1 MGRAPPLT
9 LDELR
14 SDFERLL
21 IGPLALAVSGGPD
34 SMALMHLVAAW
45 AAEAGVADR
54 QRMGSVPLFV
64 LTVDHK
70 LRPQSAEEAV
80 WVKGEAARLGLPHE
94 TLIWDG
100 PKPSSAVQA
109 AARAARYGLIDDFLE
124 RELREGRVPSK
135 RRIVVAHHEDDQAE
149 TVLMRLARGSG
160 LDGLSGMRD
169 EEHMAS
175 TDGAGGCTI
184 VRPLLRTSKA
194 RLMATLEAAG
204 RAWKDDPGNRASEF
218 ERVRVRQAL
227 ETLRGLGIGSAEIG
241 RSAWRLSRA
250 RRAVLAGTEAAA
262 FRAVKLHRGLFA
274 EIDAAHLTELPDEY
288 VVRILAHLLRVFGG
302 SAPPARLSQ
311 IEQLAARIISA
322 ADAATD
328 QFRAE
333 TLGGCRIARD
343 GAGRIRIW
351 REWGRDGLP
360 TLELQPGAPQIWDRR
375 FSVALG
381 AGETETVEVRAL
393 GPDNIAWLGEAG
405 GLAELELLQ
414 APSDAVCTLPSFWRG
429 GRLVAVPY
437 FPAPA
442 GAPDRFSVRF
452 LADDGQWPLA

>member
-1 MGRAPPLT
+1 MGQAHPLT

-34 SMALMHLVAAW
+34 SMALMHLVATW
-45 AAEAGVADR
+45 VAEAGVAAR
-54 QRMGSVPLFV
+54 QRMGPVPLVV
-64 LTVDHK
+64 LTVDHM
-70 LRPQSAEEAV
+70 LRPQSAEEAA
-80 WVKGEAARLGLPHE
+80 WVKGKATQLGLPHA
-94 TLIWDG
+94 TLAWDG

-109 AARAARYGLIDDFLE
+109 AARTARYGLIDDYLE
-124 RELREGRVPSK
+124 RELREGCVSSK
-135 RRIVVAHHEDDQAE
+135 RRIVVAHHEGDQAE

-160 LDGLSGMRD
+160 LDGLGGMRD
-169 EEHMAS
+169 EEHMPSA
-175 TDGAGGCTI
+175 DGAGGCTI
-184 VRPLLRTSKA
+184 VRPLLRTPKA

-204 RAWKDDPGNRASEF
+204 HSWKDDPSNRASEF

-250 RRAVLAGTEAAA
+250 RRAVLAGAEAAA
-262 FRAVKLHRGLFA
+262 VRAVKLHRGLFA
-274 EIDAAHLTELPDEY
+274 DIDAAYLAKVPDEY
-288 VVRILAHLLRVFGG
+288 AVRILAHLLRAFGG
-302 SAPPARLSQ
+302 SAPAARLSQ
-311 IEQLAARIISA
+311 IEQLAARIISP
-322 ADAATD
+322 ADAAAD

-333 TLGGCRIARD
+333 TLGGCRIACG
-343 GAGRIRIW
+343 GAGRMRIW

-360 TLELQPGAPQIWDRR
+360 ALELQPGAEKIWDRR

-381 AGETETVEVRAL
+381 AGETEAVEVRAL
-393 GPDNIAWLGEAG
+393 GPNNSAWLDDAG
-405 GLAELELLQ
+405 GLAELERLQ

-437 FPAPA
+437 FRAPA
-442 GAPDRFSVRF
+442 GPPDRFSVRF
-452 LADDGQWPLA
+452 LADD